1 MKRIFLTLATV
12 VAVAASGLAPASLAR
27 GGSVSRDTHSATLIQ
42 KDSDIGMWIWAD
54 KYVYRPGEQATVRGS
69 YRVNQDVQPYA
80 LFTYIINN
88 QTGVRTFFTK
98 REHTTMVPQN
108 IFSQTP
114 DDIDRGLGLT
124 RLDAGVSAVN
134 KAVIVGPGGSAS
146 GMPYTIP
153 DELGMH
159 TVVVQLRD
167 YRGGR
172 VLKNAYFKISVVDET
187 VEVSGDISSDTT
199 WVNTKTYN
207 LNGVV
212 FVKNGATLTIE
223 PGTIIT
229 GEPGSQP
236 ASSLFVT
243 TTGRLVAA
251 GTRSRPVTF
260 TSKLPFGER
269 NAGDWG
275 GLVLLG
281 AAPVNWPTGFGNIEG
296 LPPSGDTEYGGDDP
310 THDCGTLTYVRVEFA
325 GAEFAPNDEINA
337 ITFGGCGSDTVAHH
351 LQAKYG
357 LDDLFEWFGGTMDA
371 SYLVGTYGQDD
382 FLDMQ
387 IGWTGRLQHAVCV
400 AGEDQQGNRG
410 IESDNNEDDYAATP
424 VTEPQVYNVTM
435 VGAGDTYTEGFD
447 EGTGVAGAYF
457 RRGSGGSYNN
467 VLIYNWVNTGLVVL
481 DQASIDN
488 RALSVDGLLM
498 WNNGLMSGRSNT
510 MADQVVDPLGSKDN
524 LGPEFLPGQANVMI
538 ADPDLVRPLQ
548 LSDPDFRPRGGGPV
562 FRANWI
568 LPPDD
573 GFFDQSANYLGA
585 FGDERWDEEW
595 VQYHVEGEM
604 GPP

>member
-1 MKRIFLTLATV
+1 M
-12 VAVAASGLAPASLAR
+12 
-27 GGSVSRDTHSATLIQ
+27 
-42 KDSDIGMWIWAD
+42 
-54 KYVYRPGEQATVRGS
+54 
-69 YRVNQDVQPYA
+69 
-80 LFTYIINN
+80 
-88 QTGVRTFFTK
+88 
-98 REHTTMVPQN
+98 
-108 IFSQTP
+108 
-114 DDIDRGLGLT
+114 
-124 RLDAGVSAVN
+124 
-134 KAVIVGPGGSAS
+134 
-146 GMPYTIP
+146 
-153 DELGMH
+153 
-159 TVVVQLRD
+159 
-167 YRGGR
+167 
-172 VLKNAYFKISVVDET
+172 LKNAYFKISVVDET
-187 VEVSGDISSDTT
+187 VEVSGDITSDTT

-212 FVKNGATLTIE
+212 FVKNGATLTVE

-251 GTRSRPVTF
+251 GTRSRPITF

-296 LPPSGDTEYGGDDP
+296 LPPSDDTEYGGDDP

-382 FLDMQ
+382 FLDIQ

-400 AGEDQQGNRG
+400 AGVDQQGNRG

-467 VLIYNWVNTGLVVL
+467 VLLYNWVNTGFVVL
-481 DQASIDN
+481 DQESVDN
-488 RALSVDGLLM
+488 GALSVNGLLM
-498 WNNGLMSGRSNT
+498 WNNGLMSGRMNT
-510 MADQVVDPLGSKDN
+510 MADQVLDPLGSKDN
-524 LGPEFLPGQANVMI
+524 LGPEFLPAQANVRI
-538 ADPDLVRPLQ
+538 ADPDLVRPPAVERPRLQ
-548 LSDPDFRPRGGGPV
+548 DPRGG
-562 FRANWI
+562 RAH
-568 LPPDD
+568 LPRQLDPAPGRRFPSISPPTISAPSVTRD
-573 GFFDQSANYLGA
+573 GTRSGFSITLK
-585 FGDERWDEEW
+585 EKWDLRNFVVGQW
-595 VQYHVEGEM
+595 SVVSGQP
-604 GPP
+604 GPPPPGRADHLREKQADPDGVSGARKGSGSPRPLASCVLVSPFVCLRG

>member
-1 MKRIFLTLATV
+1 MKRILLSPVVV
-12 VAVAASGLAPASLAR
+12 VAIVGLSTVTLGNGGSYVSEVRQSVVNPPASEL
-27 GGSVSRDTHSATLIQ
+27 SL
-42 KDSDIGMWIWAD
+42 WIWTD
-54 KYVYRPGEQATVRGS
+54 KYIYMPGQQMTLRGS
-69 YRVNQDVQPYA
+69 YRNNGDTQNYVTFV
-80 LFTYIINN
+80 YIQNN
-88 QTGVRTFFTK
+88 QTGKKIYFTNAGSVM
-98 REHTTMVPQN
+98 TPQS
-108 IFSQTP
+108 IFGNTP
-114 DDIDRGLGLT
+114 DQIDMGTRRPIGLSRDYSPRSL
-124 RLDAGVSAVN
+124 
-134 KAVIVGPGGSAS
+134 IVGSGGTVLRT
-146 GMPYTIP
+146 PYTIP
-153 DELGMH
+153 NELGMH
-159 TVVVQLRD
+159 TVVVELRD
-167 YRGGR
+167 DHGGR
-172 VLKNAYFKISVVDET
+172 VLKSAYFKISVVDEI
-187 VEVSGDISSDTT
+187 VEVSGNITSDTT
-199 WVNTKTYN
+199 WVNTKSYN

-212 FVKNGATLTIE
+212 FVKQGATLTIE
-223 PGTIIT
+223 PGTIVT

-243 TTGRLVAA
+243 TSGKLMAA
-251 GTRSRPVTF
+251 GTRSRPITF

-296 LPPSGDTEYGGDDP
+296 LPPSDDTEYGGDDP
-310 THDCGTLTYVRVEFA
+310 SHDCGTLTYVRVEFA
-325 GAEFAPNDEINA
+325 GAEFAPNNEINA

-382 FLDMQ
+382 FLDVQ

-400 AGEDQQGNRG
+400 AGLDQQGNRG
-410 IESDNNEDDYAATP
+410 IESDNNEADYAATP
-424 VTEPQVYNVTM
+424 VTKPQVYNVTM

-467 VLIYNWVNTGLVVL
+467 VLLYNWVNTGFVVL
-481 DQASIDN
+481 DQESIN
-488 RALSVDGLLM
+488 NGALTVDGLLM
-498 WNNGLMSGRSNT
+498 WNNGLMSGRMNT
-510 MADQVVDPLGSKDN
+510 MADQVLDPLGSKDN
-524 LGPEFLPGQANVMI
+524 LGPEFLPDQANVMI

-562 FRANWI
+562 FRANWN

-595 VQYHVEGEM
+595 VQYHVEGEI